1 MSFEWNRIHKWEDN
15 LEQSI
20 TESVFEVICEFYR
33 VDDVSELTQEQRDDV
48 EGFRENDLGEYS
60 VMQIGF
66 SNFISYWDD
75 ENYEEDS

>member
-20 TESVFEVICEFYR
+20 TESVFEVICEFYG
-33 VDDVSELTQEQRDDV
+33 VDDASELTQEQRDDV
-48 EGFRENDLGEYS
+48 EGFRENDLSEYS